1 MKSIFFSIIW
11 SSKGFNLMDN
21 EYEDELF
28 NKSYLLFGLFGVV
41 NFLFNF
47 DDTYETY
54 KYFFHLI
61 SFLLSIL
68 IAIIFG
74 FISSY
79 ILFKTGKILSGK
91 ATFLDVFAVLAYSFV
106 PLSIGLLLILFFK
119 DAYNLILY
127 ASYLIALK
135 ILTFGLLKYNKY
147 GILKAIIN
155 TIVLIAF
162 FYLFYKILPQLVI

>member
-1 MKSIFFSIIW
+1 
-11 SSKGFNLMDN
+11 MDN
-21 EYEDELF
+21 EFEDELF

-47 DDTYETY
+47 DDTYETN
-54 KYFFHLI
+54 KYFFHLV
-61 SFLLSIL
+61 SFLLSVL

-91 ATFLDVFAVLAYSFV
+91 ATYLDIFAVLAYSFV

-119 DAYNLILY
+119 DTYNLILY
-127 ASYLIALK
+127 TSYLITLK

-147 GILKAIIN
+147 GILK
-155 TIVLIAF
+155 TIVNISVLVAF
-162 FYLFYKILPQLVI
+162 FYLLYFILPHLVI